1 MSRRDN
7 GGVWTSVGGTARWL
21 EVPARLLRL
30 FVFHLRMG
38 DKLPDAWDYD
48 VTETPRAAL
57 DRQWI
62 YDNWEEW
69 ERTWTEWRARVGA
82 RQ

>member
-1 MSRRDN
+1 
-7 GGVWTSVGGTARWL
+7 
-21 EVPARLLRL
+21 
-30 FVFHLRMG
+30 MG